1 MNAFL
6 EATLGQWPY
15 IIRICIAV
23 LCGSAIGL
31 ERSRRQKEAG
41 IRTHIILCV
50 GASILMI
57 ISKYG
62 FFDIL
67 ELANSEYI
75 NLRVDGSRIA
85 STIITGVSFLGAG
98 VIYLKGT
105 SIKGLTTPAG
115 VFATA
120 SVGMAIGSG
129 MYTVGIFSTVLIVFI
144 QYFLHKYNLSSESV
158 TASEIRIKIEGGDE
172 GIDEIK
178 KFLSNTKIIVDE
190 FHIITNPDGTITY
203 EAFVKHLDK
212 QKSDKVVDLKKVIP
226 GIKEI
231 SVIE

>member
-1 MNAFL
+1 MQEFL
-6 EATLGQWPY
+6 DATVGQWQY
-15 IIRICIAV
+15 IVRICIAV

-50 GASILMI
+50 GASLLMI

-75 NLRVDGSRIA
+75 NLRVDGSRVA
-85 STIITGVSFLGAG
+85 STVITGVSFLGAG

-105 SIKGLTTPAG
+105 SIKGLTTSAG

-120 SVGMAIGSG
+120 SVGMAIGCG

-158 TASEIRIKIEGGDE
+158 MSSEIRIKIEGGDE

-178 KFLSNTKIIVDE
+178 NFLSNSKIIVDE

-212 QKSDKVVDLKKVIP
+212 QKSDKVVELKKMIP